1 MEIDQNNWTQFD
13 DKLHFTKCD
22 TGISFMIS
30 IIDFKVVRNYKLI
43 H

>member
-1 MEIDQNNWTQFD
+1 MEVHKNNWTQFD
-13 DKLHFTKCD
+13 DKLHFTKFD

-43 H
+43 N